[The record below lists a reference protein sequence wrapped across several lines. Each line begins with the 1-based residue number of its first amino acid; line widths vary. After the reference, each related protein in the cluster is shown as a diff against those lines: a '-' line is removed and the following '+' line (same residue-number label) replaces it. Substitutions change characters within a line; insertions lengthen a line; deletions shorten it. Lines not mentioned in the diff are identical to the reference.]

1 MKKNFIFLFLITIL
15 ISSCNSD
22 GVICK
27 NKNVIIRHYN
37 HLKLKHSD
45 TMQLDCYY
53 KNDKIHYIYK
63 IKNDTSIY
71 SFSKN
76 LTNDS
81 TIKSYIDFKL
91 TLNKTIIIERI
102 KYKVSKYQSVN
113 KRNYFYND
121 AYGLLLV
128 SGNDKQGYFL
138 TISYNSISESIIQ
151 SIVNDTTGFF
161 ICNVS
166 LPPQNSNSVIFLK
179 NI

>member
-22 GVICK
+22 GIICK
-27 NKNVIIRHYN
+27 NKNVIIRYYN
-37 HLKLKHSD
+37 HLELKHSD
-45 TMQLDCYY
+45 TIQLDRYY
-53 KNDKIHYIYK
+53 KNDRIHYIYK

-91 TLNKTIIIERI
+91 TLNKTIIIEGI
-102 KYKVSKYQSVN
+102 KYKVSRYQSID
-113 KRNYFYND
+113 KRDYFYNEQ
-121 AYGLLLV
+121 YGLLII
-128 SGNDKQGYFL
+128 SENDEQGYFL
-138 TISYNSISESIIQ
+138 TISYDSISKSIIQ

-161 ICNVS
+161 TCDLS
-166 LPPQNSNSVIFLK
+166 LPPKNSDSVIFLE
-179 NI
+179 I